1 MVSRYAKPKTS
12 QPNPENTVYP
22 YRLRDKTIE
31 KPMQVWATDI
41 TYVPMRRG
49 FMYLVAIVDWY
60 SRAVLSWR
68 VSNTMDTDFCVEAL
82 EKALAQYGTPE
93 IFNTDQGAQFTSTS
107 FVNRLDIFIQQGS
120 GVHISR
126 NIDFFELPIPV
137 IDNEVSINLLKIL
150 V

>member
-1 MVSRYAKPKTS
+1 MGIKAIYAKPKTS

-60 SRAVLSWR
+60 GQSCLGVFPIRWTLI
-68 VSNTMDTDFCVEAL
+68 FAL
-82 EKALAQYGTPE
+82 KHLRKP
-93 IFNTDQGAQFTSTS
+93 
-107 FVNRLDIFIQQGS
+107 
-120 GVHISR
+120 
-126 NIDFFELPIPV
+126 
-137 IDNEVSINLLKIL
+137 
-150 V
+150 